1 MSSARSSMSPRAPD
15 AERQTK
21 VKFSWHTRII
31 RTFIF
36 GLLIIVIV
44 VAWRFLN
51 AYNNSADPRV
61 AGRPLSNPHTH
72 LHTGALG
79 EKPGVLYLGTHY
91 SLFTS
96 TDGGHTWP
104 QSHGALNNYMV
115 TAIAVRPSNPN
126 ILALIVIPTS
136 GLGQQSGIA
145 FSRDGGSTW
154 QISTPSGLSSSAYP
168 YSVKAG
174 FGSSGQFY
182 AYYFYA
188 GWLETRDL
196 GAHWY
201 PITRSTLSGMQAPSL
216 LTDSNNPNNL
226 FLGGDQGLF
235 ESLDDGGHW
244 LHISAIQG
252 NVQSIIATTTTP
264 RILYCATDQ
273 GFYYWQEGST
283 RITQVTRLPMTMPLT
298 RLVIDKT
305 GKALYWVSGQDLWF
319 SSDSGTTWAHRWHFD
334 RGDLI
339 SLVVDPL
346 NPHTLYAGFFLP
358 PKVVYSTDGGS
369 SWQTL
374 TD

>member
-1 MSSARSSMSPRAPD
+1 MSSVPSSTTPSKPKT
-15 AERQTK
+15 ERQK
-21 VKFSWHTRII
+21 KGKSSRRKRIV
-31 RTFIF
+31 RTLVI
-36 GLLIIVIV
+36 GLLIVAIV
-44 VAWRFLN
+44 VAWQVLS
-51 AYNNSADPRV
+51 AYNNSTSPTI

-72 LHTGALG
+72 LHIIALG

-91 SLFTS
+91 GLFTS
-96 TDGGHTWP
+96 RDGGHTWP
-104 QSHGALNNYMV
+104 QSNGTLNNYMV
-115 TAIAVRPSNPN
+115 TSIAISSSNPN

-145 FSRDGGSTW
+145 FSRDSGSSW
-154 QISTPSGLSSSAYP
+154 HISAPSGLSSSAYP

-174 FGSSGQFY
+174 SGSSGQFY
-182 AYYFYA
+182 AFYFYA

-201 PITRSTLSGMQAPSL
+201 PITRGTLSGMQTPSL
-216 LTDSNNPNNL
+216 LTDSNNPNHL

-235 ESLDDGGHW
+235 ESNDDGGHW

-252 NVQSIIATTTTP
+252 NVQSIIAANTTP
-264 RILYCATDQ
+264 RKFYCATDQ

-283 RITQVTRLPMTMPLT
+283 QITQVTHLPMAVPPT
-298 RLVIDKT
+298 RLATDET
-305 GKALYWVSGQDLWF
+305 GKALYGLSGQDLWF
-319 SSDSGTTWAHRWHFD
+319 SPDSGTTWVHRWRFD

-339 SLVVDPL
+339 SLIVDPL
-346 NPHTLYAGFFLP
+346 NPYKLYVGFFLP

>member
-1 MSSARSSMSPRAPD
+1 MSSVPSYTTPSKPKT
-15 AERQTK
+15 EKQKK
-21 VKFSWHTRII
+21 VKSSGRTRIVRSLVI
-31 RTFIF
+31 
-36 GLLIIVIV
+36 GLLIVAIV
-44 VAWRFLN
+44 VAWQVLS
-51 AYNNSADPRV
+51 AYNNSTSPTI

-72 LHTGALG
+72 LHTLALG

-91 SLFTS
+91 GLFTS
-96 TDGGHTWP
+96 RDGGHTWP
-104 QSHGALNNYMV
+104 QSHGTLNNYMV
-115 TAIAVRPSNPN
+115 TSIAVSLSDPN
-126 ILALIVIPTS
+126 LLALIVIPTS

-145 FSRDGGSTW
+145 FSRDSGTTW
-154 QISTPSGLSSSAYP
+154 QISAPLGLSSSAYP

-174 FGSSGQFY
+174 SGKSGQFY
-182 AYYFYA
+182 AFYFYA
-188 GWLETRDL
+188 GWLKTRDL

-201 PITRSTLSGMQAPSL
+201 PITRGTLSNMQTPSL
-216 LTDSNNPNNL
+216 LTDPVDPNHL

-244 LHISAIQG
+244 LHISAIEG
-252 NVQSIIATTTTP
+252 NVQSIIATTTMP

-273 GFYYWQEGST
+273 GFYHWQEEST
-283 RITQVTRLPMTMPLT
+283 RITQVTRLPMTTPPT
-298 RLVIDKT
+298 RLVIDQT
-305 GKALYWVSGQDLWF
+305 GNALYGLSGQDLWF
-319 SSDSGTTWAHRWHFD
+319 SSDNGISWVHRWRFD

>member
-1 MSSARSSMSPRAPD
+1 MSTAPSSMSPHTQD

-21 VKFSWHTRII
+21 VKSSWSTRII
-31 RTFIF
+31 RTFVF

-44 VAWRFLN
+44 VAWQFLN
-51 AYNNSADPRV
+51 AYNNSTDPTI
-61 AGRPLSNPHTH
+61 AGHPLSNPHTH
-72 LHTGALG
+72 LHSVVLG

-91 SLFTS
+91 GLFTS

-104 QSHGALNNYMV
+104 QSHGTLSNDMV
-115 TAIAVRPSNPN
+115 TSIAVSPSNPN
-126 ILALIVIPTS
+126 VLAIIVIPTS
-136 GLGQQSGIA
+136 GLGQQTGIA
-145 FSRDGGSTW
+145 FSRDNGTSW
-154 QISTPSGLSSSAYP
+154 HISAPSGLSSSAYP

-174 FGSSGQFY
+174 TGSSDQFY
-182 AYYFYA
+182 AYYFYG

-201 PITRSTLSGMQAPSL
+201 PITRGTLSGMQTPSL
-216 LTDSNNPNNL
+216 LTDFNNPNHL

-235 ESLDDGGHW
+235 ESHDDGGHW

-252 NVQSIIATTTTP
+252 NVQSIIATNSIP
-264 RILYCATDQ
+264 RTLYCATDQ
-273 GFYYWQEGST
+273 EFYHWQEGSA
-283 RITQVTRLPMTMPLT
+283 RITQVTHLPMTTPPT
-298 RLVIDKT
+298 RLLIDKT
-305 GKALYWVSGQDLWF
+305 GKALYGLSGQDLWF
-319 SSDSGTTWAHRWHFD
+319 SSDNGSSWVHRWHFD

-339 SLVVDPL
+339 SLIVDPL